1 MGSANYKGI
10 AVTLPAYLVI
20 GGAGFIGSH
29 LVDRLVERAQVTV
42 LDDLSSGRREH
53 LAAALATGR
62 CQLREGSVFDAELLT
77 SAMRGKIAVFHLSAN
92 PEARRGLEQPM
103 LDLEQGTLATHAV
116 LDAMRRTEVRG
127 LVLASSGSVYGTARS
142 ACREQDLGALPISLY
157 AASKLASEALVS
169 AHVECFGLTAWI
181 FRLGNV
187 IGPRATHGAAFD
199 FLHRLRVEPHALRV
213 LGDGQQSKPYVHVSE
228 AVSAMLFG
236 FEHAADPL
244 NVFNVAPPDA
254 CAVSRIAEL
263 CVAHSSNPQAHI
275 VYGTGQRGWRGDVP
289 HSRLDASALAA
300 LGFVLER
307 SSDEAVSAGVRE
319 LAREILG

>member
-1 MGSANYKGI
+1 M
-10 AVTLPAYLVI
+10 TLPGYLVV

-29 LVDRLVERAQVTV
+29 LVDRLIERAHVTV

-53 LAAALATGR
+53 LGKALASGR
-62 CQLREGSVFDAELLT
+62 CELVEASVFDAEALT

-92 PEARRGLEQPM
+92 PESRRSLEQPM

-116 LDAMRRTEVRG
+116 LDAMRRTEVKG
-127 LVLASSGSVYGTARS
+127 LVLASSGSVYGMARS

-169 AHVECFGLTAWI
+169 AHVECFGITAWI

-187 IGPRATHGAAFD
+187 IGPRSTHGAAFD
-199 FLHRLRVEPHALRV
+199 FLHRLRLESHELTV
-213 LGDGQQSKPYVHVSE
+213 LGDGHQSKPFVYVID
-228 AVSAMLFG
+228 AVEAMLFG

-254 CAVSRIAEL
+254 STVSRVAEL
-263 CVAHSSNPQAHI
+263 CVACSPNPGARI
-275 VYGTGQRGWRGDVP
+275 VYGSGQRGWRGDVP
-289 HSRLDASALAA
+289 HSRLDSSALAA
-300 LGFVLER
+300 LGFSLTR
-307 SSDEAVSAGVRE
+307 TSDEAVSLGVSE
-319 LAREILG
+319 LSREILG